1 MTTITACYIKDRG
14 GLFHSVRDIYFLAMK
29 ILNPLSVSIIF
40 AINLQVY
47 ATLSPTPPTQRFHE
61 GTWGSW
67 SSWTTTSQRERVCLS
82 GICAGDSI
90 ETTDTCLDP
99 TWPFQPKC
107 DPWTPWEPC
116 PRGSSCDFQREKCC
130 EGCAKMTCIEGK
142 LGIILGIFSSL
153 LLSRFLDSLG

>member
-29 ILNPLSVSIIF
+29 ILNPLSVPIIF
-40 AINLQVY
+40 ALNLQVY
-47 ATLSPTPPTQRFHE
+47 ATLSPSPPTQRFHE

-99 TWPFQPKC
+99 TWPRQPTC
-107 DPWTPWEPC
+107 QAWTSWQPC
-116 PRGSSCDFQREKCC
+116 SRGSSCDFQSKKCC
-130 EGCAKMTCIEGK
+130 EGCSRMTCNGGK
-142 LGIILGIFSSL
+142 FSNTLEIFPHLTIFRL
-153 LLSRFLDSLG
+153 LVSLG